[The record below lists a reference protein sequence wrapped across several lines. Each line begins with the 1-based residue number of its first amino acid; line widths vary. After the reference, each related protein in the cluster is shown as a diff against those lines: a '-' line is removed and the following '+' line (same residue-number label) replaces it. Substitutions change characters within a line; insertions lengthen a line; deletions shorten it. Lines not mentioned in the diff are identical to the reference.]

1 MSIKNTSLLQLL
13 AICFLASCGSSNN
26 ENDVPSAPLLTLSD
40 LTVDS
45 VDNIFY
51 PPFSPDTRHYAASCG
66 DDESFS
72 MEFTSIN
79 QEAQIYINNVLSGT
93 GAASG
98 SVDGYT
104 SENDIVVELASEGY
118 SEKYYLHC
126 ITSEFP
132 LMEITTKTED
142 VDDGV
147 MIISPNSGDKG
158 YLLILDN
165 NGVELF
171 RRVIDGT
178 VTDFK
183 RHSDGRYSYALRGAL
198 GMNSGNGITP

>member
-1 MSIKNTSLLQLL
+1 LSIKNTSLLQLL

-66 DDESFS
+66 DGESFS
-72 MEFTSIN
+72 VQLASLN
-79 QEAQIYINNVLSGT
+79 PEAQIHVNDSMSGT
-93 GAASG
+93 GAASI
-98 SVDGYT
+98 SLDGLT
-104 SENDIVVELASEGY
+104 SENDVVIELTSAGY
-118 SEKYYLHC
+118 SEKYYIHC

-132 LMEITTKTED
+132 LVEITTKTED

-165 NGVELF
+165 NGVALF